1 MIDIVPTL
9 YQTQQ
14 NWEYVPWNLQWDKD
28 GCSLHSY
35 PLRAKEQRDDFKS
48 KFIKGIQ
55 VFREEIHKSIMK
67 YKKAKSS
74 MWKMHK
80 IGQDLKMETEAIKKN
95 NWVNHGAWEERE
107 ERETTYASITN
118 RI

>member
-67 YKKAKSS
+67 YKKAKWS
-74 MWKMHK
+74 MWKN
-80 IGQDLKMETEAIKKN
+80 A
-95 NWVNHGAWEERE
+95 
-107 ERETTYASITN
+107 
-118 RI
+118 